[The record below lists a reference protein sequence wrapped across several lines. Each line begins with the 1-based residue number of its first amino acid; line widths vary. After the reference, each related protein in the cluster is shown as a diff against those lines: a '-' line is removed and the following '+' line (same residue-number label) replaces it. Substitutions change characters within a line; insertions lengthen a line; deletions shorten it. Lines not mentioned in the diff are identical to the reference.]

1 MSYNLQTK
9 RFFAITLL
17 VFAFVG
23 SATVI
28 SAQDNEPI
36 SEDEPRVTRAQR
48 LKIKRLNEEI
58 KARIDRVS
66 KDDIR
71 LAAYNSDLA
80 GLNKITNPVEL
91 KARVTAMN
99 EKYKAFRAEMLQK
112 AGINVKD
119 YNLKLK
125 EILPRIQLDD
135 SGRIINRRHIRT
147 ARPVS
152 GHPQMSWFQPVS
164 YEPSFF
170 MAQTQEITNFQ
181 KTWSFKDCSQARITF
196 DSDKEFEIYASTQI
210 NKQDCDDVK
219 AARGAVVSVPAGVKT
234 VKVEITLDKYYL
246 STWAAPVVFSYAA
259 AYSAVGIRVRGRIV
273 GSVRLTNYFRHSYL
287 DTYWSVI
294 GLDEADEQETDA
306 VFTCSFKPLV
316 PGDFHIQAYG
326 RVTADTDG
334 WAYANGRSDV
344 EGMQKMKVTFVR

>member
-1 MSYNLQTK
+1 MKYILRIK
-9 RFFAITLL
+9 RIRAFAL
-17 VFAFVG
+17 VVLAFV
-23 SATVI
+23 SSIT
-28 SAQDNEPI
+28 AQDNDPVN
-36 SEDEPRVTRAQR
+36 EDEPRITKEQR
-48 LKIKRLNEEI
+48 LEIKRLNEEI
-58 KARIDRVS
+58 KAKIERAS
-66 KDDIR
+66 KGDAR
-71 LAAYNSDLA
+71 FVAYKKELA
-80 GLNKITNPVEL
+80 GLNKITDPEEL
-91 KARVTAMN
+91 KTRVAAIN
-99 EKYKAFRAEMLQK
+99 EKYKALRAETLQK
-112 AGINVKD
+112 AGIKVKD

-135 SGRIINRRHIRT
+135 SGRIINRRPVRT
-147 ARPVS
+147 ARPLS
-152 GHPQMSWFQPVS
+152 SHPQTAWYQPLS
-164 YEPSFF
+164 YNPPFSRAE
-170 MAQTQEITNFQ
+170 TQEITNFQ

-196 DSDKEFEIYASTQI
+196 DSDKEFEIYASTQS
-210 NKQDCDDVK
+210 NRQDCDDVK

-273 GSVRLTNYFRHSYL
+273 GSVRLTNYFRHNYL

-306 VFTCSFKPLV
+306 ILTCTFKPLV